1 MSAQQGLILIA
12 ALGGVAVSLQAQFM
26 GLIDKR
32 VGTLESMFIT
42 YGIGGL
48 LITLMML
55 LQREHNLSAAWDAV
69 PWYAWSSGI
78 LGLVIVGTIGFS
90 TPRLGLVT
98 ALAIIVGAQ
107 FATGALIDHYGLFG
121 AEVRPLDLARV
132 AGLGLILLG
141 VWLTFH

>member
-12 ALGGVAVSLQAQFM
+12 AIGGIAVSLQAQFM

-42 YGIGGL
+42 YGMGGL
-48 LITLMML
+48 LITLMVL
-55 LQREHNLSAAWDAV
+55 FQREHNLSSAWNAL
-69 PWYAWSSGI
+69 PWYAWASGA
-78 LGLVIVGTIGFS
+78 LGLVIVGTIGYS

-98 ALAIIVGAQ
+98 ALAIIVCAQ
-107 FATGALIDHYGLFG
+107 FATGAIIDHFGLFG

-132 AGLGLILLG
+132 AGLCLILLG